1 MKKEVNKD
9 LWLIFCGS
17 ALMIAFLALFLI
29 WVGNKVYLSIRKQQ
43 KKFEEDVKEREN
55 KEHES

>member
-17 ALMIAFLALFLI
+17 ALMIGFLALILI

-43 KKFEEDVKEREN
+43 KKFEEDIKEKEN
-55 KEHES
+55 KEHEV

>member
-17 ALMIAFLALFLI
+17 ALMIGFLALILI

-43 KKFEEDVKEREN
+43 KKFEEDIKEKEN
-55 KEHES
+55 KEHEG